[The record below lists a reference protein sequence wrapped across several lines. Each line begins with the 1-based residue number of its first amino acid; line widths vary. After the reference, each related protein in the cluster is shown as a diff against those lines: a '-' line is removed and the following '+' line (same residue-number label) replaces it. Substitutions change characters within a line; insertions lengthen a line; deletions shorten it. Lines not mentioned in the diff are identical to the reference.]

1 MGWPKHQGTY
11 HTFRDHIRRVGAVLS
26 LKFFAVG
33 IRRATYQLRIDLTS
47 SKANCAFESLHRALC
62 QVPSSAGHWCWFSGE
77 ALSPGGNNCH
87 CQVVCWRDDTT
98 KYSVGRK
105 AFAGIGPGDRHLF
118 ELLRRVR

>member
-98 KYSVGRK
+98 VVG
-105 AFAGIGPGDRHLF
+105 
-118 ELLRRVR
+118 